1 MTTAKNEWPISSQK
15 KSTNQHQEVDTH
27 SAHIKASDMASRIK
41 EAKIIATQFFP
52 TAKLTSEKKVGKKK
66 NITPKQKQS

>member
-1 MTTAKNEWPISSQK
+1 MMTTAKNEWPISSQK

-41 EAKIIATQFFP
+41 EAEIIASQLFP
-52 TAKLTSEKKVGKKK
+52 HDQAHQRKKKVGKKK
-66 NITPKQKQS
+66 RT